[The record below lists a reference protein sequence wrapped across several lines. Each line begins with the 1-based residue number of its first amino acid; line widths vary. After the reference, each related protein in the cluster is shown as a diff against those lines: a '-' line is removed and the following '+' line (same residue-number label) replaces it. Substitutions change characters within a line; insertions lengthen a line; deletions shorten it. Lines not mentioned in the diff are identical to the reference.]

1 MRASAVLEV
10 VPLMGILFVGG
21 CASPIPPAQP
31 AAMVPRVLKGSIP
44 TEASIY
50 IEKPTLDS
58 AAKDGKA
65 PYDEITGKLPFVQ
78 PQGLTNYQESVR
90 LTLAAVGA
98 QPTAERERAA
108 YVLRPVILGGMAIPF
123 PEAYSVLFVHYQ
135 FEDARMGTILWRK
148 NIYSQ
153 AKLEKVRSEMGSNT
167 TQDPAYGRLVA
178 ANLRQM
184 VDSLSAWFAEKHD

>member
-1 MRASAVLEV
+1 MKTAPAL
-10 VPLMGILFVGG
+10 LLTGILFVGG
-21 CASPIPPAQP
+21 CASPVPPSEP
-31 AAMVPRVLKGSIP
+31 VAMVPRGLKGSIP
-44 TEASIY
+44 PAARIY
-50 IEKPTLDS
+50 VEKPTLDS
-58 AAKDGKA
+58 AARDGKA

-90 LTLAAVGA
+90 LTLAAVGV
-98 QPTAERERAA
+98 QPTAEREKAA

-135 FEDARMGTILWRK
+135 FEDTRTGAILWRK
-148 NIYSQ
+148 NVYSQ
-153 AKLEKVRSEMGSNT
+153 AKLEKTRSEMGSNT
-167 TQDPAYGRLVA
+167 APDPAYGRLVA